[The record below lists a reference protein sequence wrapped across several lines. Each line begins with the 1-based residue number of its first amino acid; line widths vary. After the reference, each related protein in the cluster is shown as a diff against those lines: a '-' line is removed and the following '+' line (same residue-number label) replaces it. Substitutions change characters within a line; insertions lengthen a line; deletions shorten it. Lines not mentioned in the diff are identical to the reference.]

1 MTSYRS
7 IFLEVGV
14 GGEGGWGQV
23 NPIESGGR
31 DISTTPRF
39 LTPVR
44 HIKTMEILYIQILIR
59 KTPTKFTFPDS
70 VTTLD

>member
-59 KTPTKFTFPDS
+59 KTPTKFTSPDS

>member
-31 DISTTPRF
+31 YISTTPRF

-59 KTPTKFTFPDS
+59 KTPTKFTSPDS